1 MEARSKFLRNLLLV
15 GLLLGPASGPVVAQ
29 VQISEH
35 TDSSGKI
42 TVAVFERIAGTPQQH
57 FTDFAVNVP
66 EQFVVIG
73 GGVEGSRVPN
83 GHLITASY
91 PNSDLSAWLVST
103 KDHYYRYPDPVAIK
117 AWAIGLKIAG
127 LTRQQLIS
135 MMAVSV
141 ASSGYDSQPDI
152 SSGVSENYVLLSGGI
167 KVNYTEPGNIA
178 TATYP
183 ETAYTWRARSKDH
196 ILSSPASTQVY
207 AIGLKQSIPG
217 IGSIAVTTI
226 ATDSTYTNHPASMA
240 NMTPGYALTGCG
252 ARVDWTEPGNLLW
265 KIKPATTGNQYG
277 CEASSKDHHYAS
289 PATIRTYATGIT
301 LY

>member
-1 MEARSKFLRNLLLV
+1 METRSKFLRNLLLI
-15 GLLLGPASGPVVAQ
+15 GLLSGSISGPVVAQ

-73 GGVEGSRVPN
+73 GGVEGSGEPGN
-83 GHLITASY
+83 MITSSY

-103 KDHYYRYPDPVAIK
+103 KDHYYKFPNPVAIK

-141 ASSGYDSQPDI
+141 GSSGYDSKPDI
-152 SSGVSENYVLLSGGI
+152 SSGVPENYVLLSGGI

-178 TATYP
+178 TASYP
-183 ETAYTWRARSKDH
+183 ETSYTWRARSKDH
-196 ILSSPASTQVY
+196 ILRSPASTQVY

-265 KIKPATTGNQYG
+265 KIKPSTTGNQYG
-277 CEASSKDHHYAS
+277 CEASSKDHYLPS

>member
-1 MEARSKFLRNLLLV
+1 MKAGRKFLLNLLLA
-15 GLLLGPASGPVVAQ
+15 GLALGTTSGPVVAQ

-35 TDSSGKI
+35 VDSSGRI
-42 TVAVFERIAGTPQQH
+42 TVAVFERIAGTPLQH

-73 GGVEGSRVPN
+73 GGVEGSRIPN

-141 ASSGYDSQPDI
+141 ASSGYDSHPDI
-152 SSGVSENYVLLSGGI
+152 SSGVPENYVLLSGGI
-167 KVNYTEPGNIA
+167 KVNYAEPGNIA
-178 TATYP
+178 TASYP
-183 ETAYTWRARSKDH
+183 ETSYTWRASSKDH
-196 ILSSPASTQVY
+196 IQPSPASTQVY
-207 AIGLKQSIPG
+207 AIGLRQSIPG

-226 ATDSTYTNHPASMA
+226 ATDSTYTRHPASTA

-252 ARVDWTEPGNLLW
+252 ARVDGTGAGNLLW
-265 KIKPATTGNQYG
+265 KTKPVTTGNQYG
-277 CEASSKDHHYAS
+277 CEASSKDHHVSS

>member
-1 MEARSKFLRNLLLV
+1 MEASRKFLRNLLMV
-15 GLLLGPASGPVVAQ
+15 GLLLGPASGVVVAQ

-35 TDSSGKI
+35 VDASGKI

-73 GGVEGSRVPN
+73 GGVEGSRAPYGN
-83 GHLITASY
+83 LITASY

-103 KDHYYRYPDPVAIK
+103 KDHSYPDPVAIK

-135 MMAVSV
+135 MMAVNV
-141 ASSGYDSQPDI
+141 ASSGYDAHPDI
-152 SSGVSENYVLLSGGI
+152 SSGLPEGYVLVSGGI
-167 KVNYTEPGNIA
+167 KVNWSGAGNIA
-178 TATYP
+178 TASYP
-183 ETAYTWRARSKDH
+183 ETSFTWRAKSKDH
-196 ILSSPASTQVY
+196 SVSSPASTQVY
-207 AIGLKQSIPG
+207 AIGLKKSLVG
-217 IGSIAVTTI
+217 IGNIAVTTI
-226 ATDSTYTNHPASMA
+226 ASDSTYTGHPASMA

-252 ARVDWTEPGNLLW
+252 ARVDWAGAGNLLW
-265 KIKPATTGNQYG
+265 KIKPSTTGNQYG
-277 CEASSKDHHYAS
+277 CEASSKDHEIAS
-289 PATIRTYATGIT
+289 PATIRTYATGIS

>member
-1 MEARSKFLRNLLLV
+1 MEASRKFLRNLLMA
-15 GLLLGPASGPVVAQ
+15 GLLLGPASGVVVAQ

-35 TDSSGKI
+35 VDASGKI

-57 FTDFAVNVP
+57 FTDFAVSVP

-73 GGVEGSRVPN
+73 GGVEGARVPYGN
-83 GHLITASY
+83 LITASY

-103 KDHYYRYPDPVAIK
+103 KDHSHPNPVAIK

-135 MMAVSV
+135 MMAVNV
-141 ASSGYDSQPDI
+141 ASSGYDAHPDI
-152 SSGVSENYVLLSGGI
+152 SSGLPEGYVLVSGGI
-167 KVNYTEPGNIA
+167 KINWSGGGNIA
-178 TATYP
+178 TASYP
-183 ETAYTWRARSKDH
+183 ETSFTWRARSKDH
-196 ILSSPASTQVY
+196 SVPSPASTQVY
-207 AIGLKQSIPG
+207 AIGLKKSIVG
-217 IGSIAVTTI
+217 IGNIAVTTI
-226 ATDSTYTNHPASMA
+226 ASDSTYTGHPASMA

-252 ARVDWTEPGNLLW
+252 ALVNWAGYGNLLW

-277 CEASSKDHHYAS
+277 CEGSSKDHEYAS